1 MLDLHDYS
9 HNLARLGPRIPR
21 LVTRSVTRLPYDREC
36 VKMDDFKG

>member
-9 HNLARLGPRIPR
+9 HDLARLGPRLPR
-21 LVTRSVTRLPYDREC
+21 LVTPLPFDRER